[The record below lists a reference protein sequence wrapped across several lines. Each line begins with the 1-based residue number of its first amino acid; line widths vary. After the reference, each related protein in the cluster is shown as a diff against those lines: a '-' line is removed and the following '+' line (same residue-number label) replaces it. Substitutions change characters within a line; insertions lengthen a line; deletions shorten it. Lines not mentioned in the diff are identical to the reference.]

1 MKKYRI
7 LIWFPYKF
15 DYYIGIFKSLNRRD
29 DTECRDKS
37 DFGFETDY
45 YSQKDYEKIQ
55 ADFHANIILLY
66 QITKRELFIDISDN
80 VIVWSYM
87 DDVFGKYVMVGKD
100 YFRNFPQKNY
110 LYLPVLDE
118 KAFDLDGVMET
129 MELKKKTTMAPFVP
143 FCAVDNNV
151 ISDSVKEKYAC
162 DIALILYKR
171 RIGDASCRRMAGI
184 NNNNALAKDA
194 MQMLGLLYVAMRK
207 EILEQEHIV
216 VDVEWIERLLIRYF
230 DQYNIWQYA
239 RNREELLER
248 WKRLSLYVINVNL
261 YGEIIADWLIERDYN
276 LKLYGG
282 WEEKKYRKYSM
293 GYLREG
299 SKSVQYANC
308 MAKIGINTNPMIAIH
323 RRTLDYMSAGT
334 MCLSAGAGTRNFDAK
349 ANFSHY
355 SHFFEDKKSI
365 VMFYN
370 KKELYD
376 NIDFYLSHTERR
388 EEIAMA
394 GKSIISERK
403 LDYQNVV
410 NQAFNEL
417 IDRMEN
423 NGDKVV

>member
-15 DYYIGIFKSLNRRD
+15 DYYDGIFKSLNRRD

-37 DFGFETDY
+37 DFGFEADY

-55 ADFHANIILLY
+55 ADFHGNIILLY
-66 QITKRELFIDISDN
+66 QITKRELYIAISDD
-80 VIVWSYM
+80 VLVWSYM
-87 DDVFGKYVMVGKD
+87 DDIFGKYVMVGKG
-100 YFRNFPQKNY
+100 YFQDFPQKNY

-118 KAFDLDGVMET
+118 KAFDIDGVMQSV
-129 MELKKKTTMAPFVP
+129 ELKNKTVMAPFAP
-143 FCAVDNNV
+143 LCAGVDNAPVN
-151 ISDSVKEKYAC
+151 IVKEKYVC

-171 RIGDASCRRMAGI
+171 RIGDTSCRRMAGI

-194 MQMLGLLYVAMRK
+194 MQMIGFLYIAMK
-207 EILEQEHIV
+207 KKILEQEHII
-216 VDVEWIERLLIRYF
+216 VDLEWIERLLIHYF
-230 DQYNIWQYA
+230 DQYNIWQYT
-239 RNREELLER
+239 RNKEELLER
-248 WKRLSLYVINVNL
+248 WKRFSLYIINVNL
-261 YGEIIADWLIERDYN
+261 YGEIIADWLIEGDYN

-282 WEEKKYRKYSM
+282 WEEKKYKKYSM

-299 SKSVQYANC
+299 SESVRCANC
-308 MAKIGINTNPMIAIH
+308 MTKIGINSNPMIAIH

-334 MCLSAGAGTRNFDAK
+334 MCLSAGAGTRDFDAK

-370 KKELYD
+370 KKELYN
-376 NIDFYLSHTERR
+376 NIDYYLSHDEKR

-394 GKSIISERK
+394 GKAVISERE
-403 LDYQNVV
+403 LDYQNIV

-417 IDRMEN
+417 INRMED